1 MAASYPQLKIIARLS
16 PALEIELQQ
25 EAIGAAIRDNIRR
38 PIKCQTKMFAMCEVA
53 HTPSANCLPR

>member
-38 PIKCQTKMFAMCEVA
+38 PIKCQRKMFAMCEVA